1 MRRFSD
7 DQALGRY
14 LADRIADI
22 VRAKPNALLSIAAGT
37 SSFPV
42 FDALKAKV
50 RAGELSF
57 SQAAFFGMDE
67 WCGLPQDADGAMA
80 DFLRRHFL
88 DAVDFREVFL
98 FDGMA
103 APASECA
110 RAEAFLASHGGFDL
124 IVFGI
129 GVNGHVALNEP
140 GVDPAL
146 RTHMAEVAGVT
157 AAVARKYFA
166 GEVPPLTAGVT
177 IGLAN
182 AAEARALWLVANTPA
197 KRDAVEKIEALTAAG
212 TPCNQVPASLVAAM
226 PQAELLVT
234 EAVFAPVPSSL

>member
-1 MRRFSD
+1 MRQFPND
-7 DQALGRY
+7 AALGAY
-14 LADRIADI
+14 VADRLAEILK
-22 VRAKPNALLSIAAGT
+22 AKPDAAFCIAAGT

-42 FDALKAKV
+42 FDALKARVKS
-50 RAGELSF
+50 GELSF
-57 SQAAFFGMDE
+57 AKARFFGMDE

-88 DAVDFREVFL
+88 NEMDFGEVFL

-103 APASECA
+103 DPRAECA
-110 RAEAFLASHGGFDL
+110 RAEGFLTGCGGLDA

-146 RTHMAEVAGVT
+146 RTHVAEVSPVT
-157 AAVARKYFA
+157 ATVAQKYFQEKA
-166 GEVPPLTAGVT
+166 PELKTGVT

-182 AAEARALWLVANTPA
+182 AAEAGKVILVANTPN
-197 KRDAVEKIEALTAAG
+197 KRDAVARIDALVSAG
-212 TPCNQVPASLVAAM
+212 TPQRDTPASFAAAL
-226 PQAELLVT
+226 PGAELLVT
-234 EAVFAPVPSSL
+234 EAVFL

>member
-7 DQALGRY
+7 DAALGAY
-14 LADRIADI
+14 IADRLAQILQK
-22 VRAKPNALLSIAAGT
+22 KPNATFCIAAGT

-42 FDALKAKV
+42 FDALKARVK
-50 RAGELSF
+50 AGELTFTEASF
-57 SQAAFFGMDE
+57 FAMDE

-88 DAVDFREVFL
+88 NEMDFGDIFL

-103 APASECA
+103 DPEAECA
-110 RAEAFLASHGGFDL
+110 RAETFLAQHGGLDAV
-124 IVFGI
+124 VFGI

-146 RTHMAEVAGVT
+146 RTHVAQVDPVTATVAQKYFQEAAPALTKGVT
-157 AAVARKYFA
+157 M
-166 GEVPPLTAGVT
+166 G
-177 IGLAN
+177 IAN
-182 AAEARALWLVANTPA
+182 AADAKAVFLIANTA
-197 KRDAVEKIEALTAAG
+197 VKRTAVEAANALATIG
-212 TPCNQVPASLVAAM
+212 FPSTEVPASFVAAM

-234 EAVFAPVPSSL
+234 EAVFA

>member
-1 MRRFSD
+1 MHRFPND
-7 DQALGRY
+7 EALGRY
-14 LADRIADI
+14 LADKIADI
-22 VRAKPNALLSIAAGT
+22 VRAKPDALISIAAGT

-50 RAGELSF
+50 KAGELSF
-57 SQAAFFGMDE
+57 SQATFFGMDE

-80 DFLRRHFL
+80 DFLHRHFL
-88 DAVDFREVFL
+88 DEVDFKETFL

-103 APASECA
+103 DPQSECV
-110 RAEAFLASHGGFDL
+110 RAEEFLAARGVFDV

-140 GVDPAL
+140 GIDPAL
-146 RTHMAEVAGVT
+146 HTHVAEVASVT
-157 AAVARKYFA
+157 ATVARKYFEKEA
-166 GEVPPLTAGVT
+166 PLLTAGVT

-182 AAEARALWLVANTPA
+182 AAEAKAVWLVANTPV

-212 TPCNQVPASLVAAM
+212 TPTNQVPASLVTAL
-226 PQAELLVT
+226 PQTELLVS
-234 EAVFAPVPSSL
+234 EAVFSPAP

>member
-1 MRRFSD
+1 MQCFAD
-7 DQALGRY
+7 DAALGRY
-14 LADRIADI
+14 TAEKVAAI
-22 VRAKPNALLSIAAGT
+22 VRAKPDALVCIAAGT

-42 FDALKAKV
+42 FDALKDMV
-50 RAGELSF
+50 RGGELSF
-57 SQAAFFGMDE
+57 AQASFFGMDE
-67 WCGLPQDADGAMA
+67 WCGLAQDADGAMA

-88 DAVDFREVFL
+88 NDVDFKEAFL

-103 APASECA
+103 DPRAECA
-110 RAEAFLASHGGFDL
+110 RAEAFLAAHGGFDV

-146 RTHMAEVAGVT
+146 RTHVAQVAGVT
-157 AAVARKYFA
+157 ATVAQKYFEKKA
-166 GEVPPLTAGVT
+166 PPLTTGVT

-182 AAEARALWLVANTPA
+182 AAEAGALYLVANTGV
-197 KRDAVEKIEALTAAG
+197 KRDAVEQIAALTAAG
-212 TPCNQVPASLVAAM
+212 TPSNQVPASLVAAM

-234 EAVFAPVPSSL
+234 EAVFQ